1 VRSTRFDLAVFMRC
15 IMMLSLHIS
24 DDLVSCDTHNDR
36 VIVLLDVMVVNQQQ
50 TLSPLRLFLS
60 LTLIQP
66 SQENVILKGTLDHL
80 EESLIFGSGGTLL
93 LSSLKH
99 WKKLQRLWKVLIPRK
114 YPSLECKCLLF
125 LS

>member
-1 VRSTRFDLAVFMRC
+1 
-15 IMMLSLHIS
+15 MMLSLHIS
-24 DDLVSCDTHNDR
+24 DDLVSCDTLNDR
-36 VIVLLDVMVVNQQQ
+36 VIVLLDVMVVNHQQ

-80 EESLIFGSGGTLL
+80 EESQIFGSGGTLL

>member
-1 VRSTRFDLAVFMRC
+1 MSVMAMMPYGLLTVFHSALADAGFQW
-15 IMMLSLHIS
+15 SGHG
-24 DDLVSCDTHNDR
+24 
-36 VIVLLDVMVVNQQQ
+36 VIVLLDVMVVNHQQ

-80 EESLIFGSGGTLL
+80 EESQIFGSGGTLL

-99 WKKLQRLWKVLIPRK
+99 WKKLQRLWKVLIPQ
-114 YPSLECKCLLF
+114 CF
-125 LS
+125 WTG

>member
-1 VRSTRFDLAVFMRC
+1 
-15 IMMLSLHIS
+15 MMLSLHIS
-24 DDLVSCDTHNDR
+24 DDLVSCDTLNDR

-80 EESLIFGSGGTLL
+80 EESQIFGSGGTLL

-99 WKKLQRLWKVLIPRK
+99 WKKLQRLWKVLMTRK
-114 YPSLECKCLLF
+114 YPSLECKCCC
-125 LS
+125 S